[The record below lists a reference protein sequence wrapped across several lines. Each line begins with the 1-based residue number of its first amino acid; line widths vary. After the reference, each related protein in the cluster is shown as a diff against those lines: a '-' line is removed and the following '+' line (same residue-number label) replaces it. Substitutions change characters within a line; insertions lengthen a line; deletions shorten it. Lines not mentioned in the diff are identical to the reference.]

1 MPVRF
6 ALASSAG
13 LTVDQHF
20 SRADVFYIY
29 ETMGGEARY
38 VEKRVC
44 RCPGGHTEESFSE
57 KTKMLSD
64 CSHIFVSRIGADVAD
79 RLIALGFRVFS
90 TSVPVSVICKQMG
103 DSKE

>member
-20 SRADVFYIY
+20 SRTDVFYIY
-29 ETMGGEARY
+29 ETAEGEAHF
-38 VEKRVC
+38 VDKRVC
-44 RCPGGHTEESFSE
+44 RCPGGHTEESFAE

-64 CSHIFVSRIGADVAD
+64 CSHIFVSRIGSDVAD
-79 RLIALGFRVFS
+79 RLITLGFRVYT
-90 TSVPVSVICKQMG
+90 TSAPVSVICKQIG
-103 DSKE
+103 VSKE